1 MLCSADKMGKA
12 TLIKD
17 RGLPGDVSE
26 ALSKS
31 ILPTIL
37 NAIILAQLNTG

>member
-17 RGLPGDVSE
+17 RGLPEDVSE

-37 NAIILAQLNTG
+37 NAIIFAQLNTG